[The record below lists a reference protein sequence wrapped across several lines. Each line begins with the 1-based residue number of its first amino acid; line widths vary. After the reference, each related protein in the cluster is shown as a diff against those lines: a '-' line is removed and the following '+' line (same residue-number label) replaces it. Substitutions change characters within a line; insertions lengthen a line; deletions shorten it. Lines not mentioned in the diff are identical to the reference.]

1 MLWRPS
7 SRSFILKDMYLAFD
21 QQILSFFYR
30 TLRNSVPKGRK
41 GDKGGFTLL
50 ELMVVVGILGTITST
65 AIPAYSNYI
74 KKVRIT
80 KAMVEIRIFEK
91 EIKVFEVANQSLPNT
106 LDDIGRG
113 TFQDPWGN
121 PYQYLNISLPGA
133 NTLWRRDRNN
143 NPVNTDFDLYSIGG
157 DGRTQKQFTARYGRD
172 DIVRANNGEYVGLAG
187 DY

>member
-1 MLWRPS
+1 
-7 SRSFILKDMYLAFD
+7 MYLAFD
-21 QQILSFFYR
+21 QQILSFLYR
-30 TLRNSVPKGRK
+30 LRAHLKSVSKKRK

-91 EIKVFEVANQSLPNT
+91 EIKAFEAENQSLPNT
-106 LDDIGRG
+106 LNDIGRG

-157 DGRTQKQFTARYGRD
+157 DGRTQKQFTARFGRD
-172 DIVRANNGEYVGLAG
+172 DIVRANDGEYVGLAR